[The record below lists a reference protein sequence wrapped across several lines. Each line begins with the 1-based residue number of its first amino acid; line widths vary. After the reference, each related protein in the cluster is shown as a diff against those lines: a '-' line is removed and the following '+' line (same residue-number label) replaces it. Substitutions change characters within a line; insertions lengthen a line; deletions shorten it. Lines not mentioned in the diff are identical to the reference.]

1 MVPVDTRQHR
11 CSTGDIETRGK
22 TNLSRSRSV
31 QSLKNASQ
39 EVVGQED
46 KLTILS
52 QLFFV
57 AVTLLESDY
66 EYEFLLAVR
75 LLDKVSVF
83 IS

>member
-1 MVPVDTRQHR
+1 M
-11 CSTGDIETRGK
+11 
-22 TNLSRSRSV
+22 SRSRSV

-39 EVVGQED
+39 EVMGQED

-75 LLDKVSVF
+75 LLDKVS
-83 IS
+83 ISLEQTSSVRLIITSCILS